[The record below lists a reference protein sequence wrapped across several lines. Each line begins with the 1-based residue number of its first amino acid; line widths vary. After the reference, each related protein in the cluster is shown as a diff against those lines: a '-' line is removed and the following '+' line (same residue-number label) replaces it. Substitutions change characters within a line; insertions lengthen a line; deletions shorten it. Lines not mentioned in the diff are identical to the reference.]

1 MLSVG
6 FSLSGAGPFLGHGV
20 VPLLI
25 PRALSACH
33 DALGL
38 RLRGLIAAH
47 HEESRCGE
55 YHRTPAP
62 SATGRAGN
70 PPDEAPGLSEAAA
83 ECAPSELPAGA

>member
-6 FSLSGAGPFLGHGV
+6 FSLPGAGSFLEPNTV

-25 PRALSACH
+25 PRTLSARH

-47 HEESRCGE
+47 HEEPCCGKYRHSPRAE
-55 YHRTPAP
+55 RHRK
-62 SATGRAGN
+62 GR
-70 PPDEAPGLSEAAA
+70 E
-83 ECAPSELPAGA
+83 PAG

>member
-6 FSLSGAGPFLGHGV
+6 FSLSGAGSFLEPSTV

-25 PRALSACH
+25 PRALSARH

-47 HEESRCGE
+47 HEEARCGE
-55 YHRTPAP
+55 YRHSPRAERHRQD
-62 SATGRAGN
+62 R
-70 PPDEAPGLSEAAA
+70 E
-83 ECAPSELPAGA
+83 PAG